1 MADDTHRVRCPTC
14 GFEKETTHKSARSL
28 QKNGCPDCA
37 DSRGL
42 GVSAL

>member
-1 MADDTHRVRCPTC
+1 MADDTHRVR
-14 GFEKETTHKSARSL
+14 EKETTHKSARSL